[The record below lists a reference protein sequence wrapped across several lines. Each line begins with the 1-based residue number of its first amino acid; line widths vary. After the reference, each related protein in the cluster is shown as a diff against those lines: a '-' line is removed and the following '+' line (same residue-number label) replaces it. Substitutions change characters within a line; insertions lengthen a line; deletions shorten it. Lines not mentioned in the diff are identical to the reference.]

1 MTQEVIEPPTTVAN
15 VPSFDRW
22 IFRLWKRIVSD
33 GQVAWDQIILAG
45 ANLVDIGTRNHA
57 DLQNINTAS
66 YTHLTATQA
75 TDLTDAGESALH
87 YHASDRLVSNHVL
100 TSTNDN
106 AAAGKMGEY
115 IESVV
120 ASGSAVSLT
129 TDTPANLT
137 SLSFTAGDWDV
148 RVLAVFDPS
157 ISTTVDDLHLSLS
170 TTSAT
175 HDTSVDRYYHHST
188 NLGAGAHGVTLQLAG
203 VRVSLASTTTLYA
216 VTEATFGASTMAVY
230 GLISARRVR

>member
-1 MTQEVIEPPTTVAN
+1 MTQEIIEPPTTVAN
-15 VPSFDRW
+15 VPGFDRW
-22 IFRLWKRIVSD
+22 IFRLWKRIVAD
-33 GQVAWDQIILAG
+33 GQIAWNQIILAG

-66 YTHLTATQA
+66 YTHLTSTQA
-75 TDLTDAGESALH
+75 TDLTDAGDSTLH
-87 YHASDRLVSNHVL
+87 YHAADRLISNH
-100 TSTNDN
+100 TPTATNDN
-106 AAAGKMGEY
+106 AASGRMGEY
-115 IESVV
+115 LESVV

-148 RVLAVFDPS
+148 RVMAVFNPGA
-157 ISTTVDDLHLSLS
+157 STTVSDLHTSLS
-170 TTSAT
+170 QVSAT
-175 HDTSVDRYYHHST
+175 HDTAVDRYYHHST
-188 NLGAGAHGVTLQLAG
+188 NLGAGAHQVSLQLAS

-216 VTEATFGASTMAVY
+216 VAEGTFAASTLDVY